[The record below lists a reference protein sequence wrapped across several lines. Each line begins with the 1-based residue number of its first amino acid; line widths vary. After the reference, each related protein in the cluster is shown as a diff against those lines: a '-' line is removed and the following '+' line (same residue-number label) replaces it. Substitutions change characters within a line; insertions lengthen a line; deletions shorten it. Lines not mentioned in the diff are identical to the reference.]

1 MTEPAAHAVA
11 TGNELAGRVAVVTGG
26 ARAIGRETAETL
38 AARGAAVVSIDLS
51 SSDEAVEAI
60 TAGGGTAGGLVADVT
75 DEAAVEEA
83 FAAVL
88 EDYGS
93 VDILVNN
100 AGLFAGL
107 ERRPFWE
114 IDLAEWERVL
124 AANVRSVFLC
134 SRAASRPMREAAVSS
149 TSPRMW
155 SRSGWGT

>member
-1 MTEPAAHAVA
+1 MPSPKKSSRGPAA
-11 TGNELAGRVAVVTGG
+11 RAVVRAVINVHHAT

-38 AARGAAVVSIDLS
+38 AARGAAVVSVDLS
-51 SSDEAVEAI
+51 SSGEAVEAI
-60 TAGGGTAGGLVADVT
+60 TAGGGIASGLVADVT

-88 EDYGS
+88 ETYGS

-134 SRAASRPMREAAVSS
+134 SRAASRPMRAGAF
-149 TSPRMW
+149 SP
-155 SRSGWGT
+155 